1 MSQQVDK
8 SMFRNAEI
16 LDGPKE
22 ERSTRNYGHAMKWM
36 NSVAQE
42 GREDGPAFTSVG
54 WWKPGDGGSR
64 EAQVMTPWLW
74 FDIDAKDD
82 IPGAYRAARGLIS
95 DLYEAGF
102 DLNWMW
108 ASFSGSKGFH
118 VRIST
123 AQMNL
128 PVFANANE
136 AHSAWKRYFRPLV
149 EKYPIDT
156 NPMSPLLPIR
166 LTGSCHADTGNRKW
180 TMPARRFAKN
190 WGEVETLVDKCGHPD
205 AKLPM
210 RKMRES
216 DALVT
221 EFPYPHDAPVVED
234 LTEPLRKIVRDHRRE
249 AEQNIDPSEVQ
260 RGDGRFSLMP
270 DSVWAAFQGVS
281 ESERFATGHA
291 GRDEAAFMLACHW
304 LSRGKG
310 EERTLELLRMWD
322 RQRNEPPIQYDPEEQ
337 ELVEKVRK
345 AGRKLYVDGDIQTK
359 PTI

>member
-22 ERSTRNYGHAMKWM
+22 DRATRSYGHAMRWM
-36 NSVAQE
+36 NSVASE
-42 GREDGPAFTSVG
+42 GRDSGPAFTSVG
-54 WWKPGDGGSR
+54 WWKPGNGGSR

-102 DLNWMW
+102 HLDWMW

-136 AHSAWKRYFRPLV
+136 AHSAWKTYFRPLV
-149 EKYPIDT
+149 KKYPIDT

-180 TMPARRFAKN
+180 TMRARRFAKDWN
-190 WGEVETLVDKCGHPD
+190 KVEAIIDEFAYSKQTIPIESMGL
-205 AKLPM
+205 
-210 RKMRES
+210 S
-216 DALVT
+216 DALVS
-221 EFPYPHDAPVVED
+221 EFPYPHDAPVVEE

-249 AEQNIDPSEVQ
+249 AERTVENTE
-260 RGDGRFSLMP
+260 RNDGRFSLMP
-270 DSVWAAFQGVS
+270 DSVWQAFQGVA

-310 EERTLELLRMWD
+310 EQRTLELLRMWD
-322 RQRNEPPIQYDPEEQ
+322 AQRNDPPIQDDPTEQ
-337 ELVEKVRK
+337 DLVEKVRK
-345 AGRKLYVDGDIQTK
+345 AGRKLYFDGDLQTK
-359 PTI
+359 PTL